1 MADRPTIFDV
11 ASRAGVSKSLV
22 SLVLRGQPGVSESRR
37 KAVLRAA
44 EELGY
49 RPNAAARSLVQQRT
63 HTVGALLSD
72 MGNPWFID
80 LLDSVRSELTS
91 LGLNLFLSEAHQL
104 EADSSVLDAFIEAR
118 VDGLLFLGTMPVT
131 EALMAAA
138 RSMPAVVV
146 SGREPDLPN
155 VDVVS
160 GDDRAGAASAVAH
173 LIDLGHTGIAH
184 LAGTGRAAELR
195 TEGYRAEMLRHGLDD
210 LVRVEVSD
218 RSETGDMSA
227 AEALLAEDL
236 RPTAILANNDYAGL
250 IVMSHAQSIGLSVPQ
265 DLSVVGYDNSY
276 LARTGYIGLTTI
288 DNNYVDMGRL
298 AAHQMV
304 RRIDT
309 PDAPRGV
316 TLLDPSY
323 ASEGR
328 PVLPHGP
335 SWSAPSPAVIWRLL
349 TSNVA
354 ACTIVK
360 VNGTFQKGARQCR
373 HKGPSEPPS

>member
-44 EELGY
+44 QELGY

-63 HTVGALLSD
+63 HTIGALLSD

-104 EADSSVLDAFIEAR
+104 ETDSSVLDAFIEAR

-131 EALMAAA
+131 DSLTAAA

-146 SGREPDLPN
+146 SGREPDLPR

-173 LIDLGHTGIAH
+173 LIDLGHTRIAH

-195 TEGYRAEMLRHGLDD
+195 TEGYRAEMLRHGLGDA
-210 LVRVEVSD
+210 VQVEVSD
-218 RSETGDMSA
+218 RSESGDVRA
-227 AEALLAEDL
+227 AQALLDETI
-236 RPTAILANNDYAGL
+236 RPTAILANNDYAAL
-250 IVMSHAQSIGLSVPQ
+250 IVMSHAQSIGLSVPL

-276 LARTGYIGLTTI
+276 LARTGYIGLTTV
-288 DNNYVDMGRL
+288 DNNYAEMGRL
-298 AAHQMV
+298 AAHQLV

-316 TLLDPSY
+316 TLLDPIL
-323 ASEGR
+323 R
-328 PVLPHGP
+328 TRRT
-335 SWSAPSPAVIWRLL
+335 SAPPPA
-349 TSNVA
+349 
-354 ACTIVK
+354 
-360 VNGTFQKGARQCR
+360 
-373 HKGPSEPPS
+373 H

>member
-44 EELGY
+44 QELGY

-104 EADSSVLDAFIEAR
+104 ETDSSVLDAFIEAR

-131 EALMAAA
+131 EWLTAAA

-146 SGREPDLPN
+146 SGREPDLPS

-173 LIDLGHTGIAH
+173 LIDLGHTRIAH

-195 TEGYRAEMLRHGLDD
+195 TEGYRAEMLRHGLGDA
-210 LVRVEVSD
+210 VQVEVSD
-218 RSETGDMSA
+218 RSEAGDVRA
-227 AEALLAEDL
+227 AQALLDETI
-236 RPTAILANNDYAGL
+236 RPTAILANNDYAAL
-250 IVMSHAQSIGLSVPQ
+250 IVMSHAQSIGLSVPL

-276 LARTGYIGLTTI
+276 LARTGYIGLTTV
-288 DNNYVDMGRL
+288 DNNYAEMGRL

-316 TLLDPSY
+316 TLLDPIL
-323 ASEGR
+323 R
-328 PVLPHGP
+328 TRRT
-335 SWSAPSPAVIWRLL
+335 SAPPPAH
-349 TSNVA
+349 S
-354 ACTIVK
+354 
-360 VNGTFQKGARQCR
+360 
-373 HKGPSEPPS
+373 

>member
-72 MGNPWFID
+72 IGNPWFID

-104 EADSSVLDAFIEAR
+104 ESDSSVLDAFIEAR

-131 EALMAAA
+131 DTLMAAA
-138 RSMPAVVV
+138 GSMPAVVV

-173 LIDLGHTGIAH
+173 LIDLGHTRVAH

-195 TEGYRAEMLRHGLDD
+195 TDGYRAEMLRHGLGD
-210 LVRVEVSD
+210 LIRVEVSD
-218 RSETGDMSA
+218 RSEPGDARA
-227 AEALLAEDL
+227 AQALLGEGP
-236 RPTAILANNDYAGL
+236 RPTAILANNDYAAL
-250 IVMSHAQSIGLSVPQ
+250 IVMSHAQSIGLSVPH

-288 DNNYVDMGRL
+288 DNNYTDMGRL

-309 PDAPRGV
+309 PGAPRGV
-316 TLLDPSY
+316 TLLDPIL
-323 ASEGR
+323 R
-328 PVLPHGP
+328 TRRT
-335 SWSAPSPAVIWRLL
+335 SAPPPAD
-349 TSNVA
+349 A
-354 ACTIVK
+354 
-360 VNGTFQKGARQCR
+360 
-373 HKGPSEPPS
+373 

>member
-44 EELGY
+44 QELGY

-104 EADSSVLDAFIEAR
+104 ETDSSVLDAFIEAR

-131 EALMAAA
+131 DSLTAAA

-146 SGREPDLPN
+146 SGREPDLPR

-173 LIDLGHTGIAH
+173 LIDLGHTRIAH

-195 TEGYRAEMLRHGLDD
+195 TDGYRAEMFRHGLGDA
-210 LVRVEVSD
+210 VQVEVSD
-218 RSETGDMSA
+218 RSESGDVRA
-227 AEALLAEDL
+227 AQALLDETI
-236 RPTAILANNDYAGL
+236 RPTAILANNDYAAL
-250 IVMSHAQSIGLSVPQ
+250 IVMSHAQSIGLSVPL

-276 LARTGYIGLTTI
+276 LARTGYIGLTTV
-288 DNNYVDMGRL
+288 DNNYAEMGRL

-316 TLLDPSY
+316 TLLDPIL
-323 ASEGR
+323 R
-328 PVLPHGP
+328 TRRT
-335 SWSAPSPAVIWRLL
+335 SAPPPAH
-349 TSNVA
+349 S
-354 ACTIVK
+354 
-360 VNGTFQKGARQCR
+360 
-373 HKGPSEPPS
+373 

>member
-44 EELGY
+44 QELGY

-104 EADSSVLDAFIEAR
+104 ETDSSVLDAFIEAR

-131 EALMAAA
+131 DSLTAAA

-146 SGREPDLPN
+146 SGREPDLPR

-173 LIDLGHTGIAH
+173 LIDLGHTRIAH

-195 TEGYRAEMLRHGLDD
+195 TEGYRAEMLRHGLGDA
-210 LVRVEVSD
+210 VQVEVSD
-218 RSETGDMSA
+218 RSESGDVRA
-227 AEALLAEDL
+227 AQALLDETI
-236 RPTAILANNDYAGL
+236 RPTAILANNDYAAL
-250 IVMSHAQSIGLSVPQ
+250 IVMSHAQSIGLSVPL

-276 LARTGYIGLTTI
+276 LARTGYIGLTTV
-288 DNNYVDMGRL
+288 DNNYAEMGRL

-316 TLLDPSY
+316 TLLDPIL
-323 ASEGR
+323 R
-328 PVLPHGP
+328 TRRT
-335 SWSAPSPAVIWRLL
+335 SAPPPAH
-349 TSNVA
+349 S
-354 ACTIVK
+354 
-360 VNGTFQKGARQCR
+360 
-373 HKGPSEPPS
+373 

>member
-44 EELGY
+44 QELGY

-104 EADSSVLDAFIEAR
+104 ETDSSVLDAFIEAR

-131 EALMAAA
+131 DSLTAAA

-146 SGREPDLPN
+146 SGREPDLPG

-173 LIDLGHTGIAH
+173 LIDLGHTRIAH

-195 TEGYRAEMLRHGLDD
+195 TEGYRAEMLRHGLGDA
-210 LVRVEVSD
+210 VQVEVSD
-218 RSETGDMSA
+218 RSESGDVRA
-227 AEALLAEDL
+227 AQALLDETI
-236 RPTAILANNDYAGL
+236 RPTAILANNDYAAL
-250 IVMSHAQSIGLSVPQ
+250 IVMSHAQSIGLSVPL

-276 LARTGYIGLTTI
+276 LARTGYIGLTTV
-288 DNNYVDMGRL
+288 DNNYAEMGRL

-316 TLLDPSY
+316 TLLDPIL
-323 ASEGR
+323 R
-328 PVLPHGP
+328 TRRT
-335 SWSAPSPAVIWRLL
+335 SAPPPAH
-349 TSNVA
+349 S
-354 ACTIVK
+354 
-360 VNGTFQKGARQCR
+360 
-373 HKGPSEPPS
+373 

>member
-22 SLVLRGQPGVSESRR
+22 SLVLRGQPGVSEPRR

-131 EALMAAA
+131 DSLLAAA
-138 RSMPAVVV
+138 RTMPAVVV

-160 GDDRAGAASAVAH
+160 GDDRMGAASAVAH
-173 LIDLGHTGIAH
+173 LIDLGHTRIAH

-195 TEGYRAEMLRHGLDD
+195 TEGYRAEMLRHGLGDFV
-210 LVRVEVSD
+210 LVEISD
-218 RSETGDMSA
+218 RSEAGDMRA
-227 AEALLAEDL
+227 AQALLNKNT
-236 RPTAILANNDYAGL
+236 RPTAILANNDYAAL
-250 IVMSHAQSIGLSVPQ
+250 IVMSHAVSIGLSVPQ

-276 LARTGYIGLTTI
+276 LARTGYIGLTTV
-288 DNNYVDMGRL
+288 DNNYTDMGRL

-316 TLLDPSY
+316 TLLDPIL
-323 ASEGR
+323 R
-328 PVLPHGP
+328 TRRT
-335 SWSAPSPAVIWRLL
+335 SAP
-349 TSNVA
+349 
-354 ACTIVK
+354 
-360 VNGTFQKGARQCR
+360 
-373 HKGPSEPPS
+373 PPVTA